1 MKISDIKHRLIPYRI
16 NKKNNIYDRPLVSL
30 PSFPIYLF
38 YHIYCGPNDWKGIF
52 YEQIELMIKSN
63 LIKKISR
70 IYLTIIGF
78 ENDKKFIISQIP
90 HDKINIVYFS
100 SDGSCFEFPCL
111 SEMKRISQN
120 ENFYALYIHTK
131 GSSYSRFQYNNK
143 YGKFETLWLNTI
155 SWRNIMNYFNI
166 TKWNMAVNALA
177 NGYDTYGC
185 IKMSPH
191 STIQKYH
198 YSGNFWWSTSENI
211 KKCSEIDTQY
221 INNRWLAELWIINDG
236 SKAYYPFYS
245 YLLLYEAYISS
256 STYLKPW
263 YHRENIKY
271 ALYYFFKARKH
282 LLY

>member
-1 MKISDIKHRLIPYRI
+1 MKISNIKHRLIPYRT

-30 PSFPIYLF
+30 PSLPIYLF

-111 SEMKRISQN
+111 SEMKRISQS

-143 YGKFETLWLNTI
+143 YGKFETLWLKKI
-155 SWRNIMNYFNI
+155 
-166 TKWNMAVNALA
+166 
-177 NGYDTYGC
+177 
-185 IKMSPH
+185 SPH
-191 STIQKYH
+191 STIRKYH

-221 INNRWLAELWIINDG
+221 IKNRWLAELWIINDG
-236 SKAYYPFYS
+236 SKAYCPFYS
-245 YLLLYEAYISS
+245 NLLLYEAHISP